1 MSLARTSWLWAL
13 LLALSACSSDSP
25 PSTPDSGTPAQ
36 RGRVTGQAQLEGAT
50 VHEGILITLQG
61 TEHRALTDAE
71 GRLTLEDVPV
81 GTHTLV
87 AQKPGYYDATQSVQ
101 VQAGETVSVTLQLR
115 AELGALQGLVIREDE
130 APVPDARVTLTET
143 GATRTTDERGHVDFG
158 PIVPGTYT
166 VVAEKNGHVRTQ
178 ETVRVTNVELS
189 RVTLTLRRERGSL
202 SGTALLEGATAH
214 DGISLTLM
222 ESGATATTDAQGH
235 FAFPSVPV
243 GTYTVLARR
252 GLYAEAR
259 QSVVVRA
266 NQSSQADLTL
276 NRLAAPELT
285 APALAVQRG
294 HLRLT
299 GAHFGPEQGSHAI
312 TIGGVEVD
320 EYLAWS
326 DAEVVV
332 RVPGSLSP
340 GVHELVMS
348 SGVSWRPDVTTSLRV
363 LRQRTLAYA
372 ANWGLGVLP
381 DNTVTV
387 WGSADASNDVTP
399 VPSAITDVVSVASGT
414 SFAVAL
420 QADGSVIKWGGPD
433 PVPVPDGLS
442 DVVDI
447 SAYGTRLLAL
457 KRDGTVVTI
466 AGGISAEETP
476 VPAGLQ
482 DVVAVSAAPFHGMAL
497 KADGTVAVWGQ
508 DVFDLQAVP
517 AGLNDVVAIANTSS
531 SALALR
537 ANGTASVWGFGAA
550 YYDLALTP
558 DLSDVVEIAGGEH
571 HYMALRSNGT
581 LRVWGNSA
589 YGQTTLPA
597 GLSNVAAVA
606 GQAFNKSLALRWD
619 GTLANW
625 GDATPSHLPP
635 PGLVLRVPAR

>member
-1 MSLARTSWLWAL
+1 MRLARTSWLWAL
-13 LLALSACSSDSP
+13 LLALSACTSDSP
-25 PSTPDSGTPAQ
+25 PSTPDSGTPTQ
-36 RGRVTGQAQLEGAT
+36 LGRVTGQALLEGAT
-50 VHEGILITLQG
+50 AHEGILLTLEG
-61 TEHRALTDAE
+61 SEHRALTDAE
-71 GRLTLEDVPV
+71 GRFTLEGLPA

-87 AQKPGYYDATQSVQ
+87 ARKPGYYDATQRVQ
-101 VQAGETVSVTLQLR
+101 VQAGETTTVTLQLR

-143 GATRTTDERGHVDFG
+143 GATRTTDEQGHVDFG
-158 PIVPGTYT
+158 PLVPGTYT

-178 ETVRVTNVELS
+178 ETVRVTNVERS
-189 RVTLTLRRERGSL
+189 QVTLTLRRERGSV
-202 SGTALLEGATAH
+202 SGTALLESATAH
-214 DGISLTLM
+214 DGITLTLL
-222 ESGATATTDAQGH
+222 ESGATTTTDAQGH

-243 GTYTVLARR
+243 GTYTVLARK
-252 GLYAEAR
+252 GLYTEAR
-259 QSVVVRA
+259 QSVEVRA
-266 NQSSQADLTL
+266 NLPGQVDLTL
-276 NRLAAPELT
+276 NRLPAPELT

-299 GAHFGPEQGSHAI
+299 GAHFGPEQGSHTI
-312 TIGGVEVD
+312 TLGGVEVD

-332 RVPGSLSP
+332 RVPGSLAP
-340 GVHELVMS
+340 GVHALVMA
-348 SGVSWRPDVTTSLRV
+348 SGVSWRADATASLRV

-372 ANWGLGVLP
+372 ANWGMGVLP

-399 VPSAITDVVSVASGT
+399 VPSAITDVVSVAAGA

-447 SAYGTRLLAL
+447 SAYGTRVLAL

-466 AGGISAEETP
+466 AGGISEETP

-482 DVVAVSAAPFHGMAL
+482 DVIAVSAAPFHGMAL

-508 DVFDLQAVP
+508 DVFDLQTVP
-517 AGLNDVVAIANTSS
+517 ADLNDVVAIANTSS

-537 ANGTASVWGFGAA
+537 ANGTAAVWGFGAA

-558 DLSDVVEIAGGEH
+558 DLGDVVEIAGGEH

-589 YGQTTLPA
+589 HGQTTPPA
-597 GLSNVAAVA
+597 GLTNVAAVA
-606 GQAFNKSLALRWD
+606 GQAFNKSLALRGD
-619 GTLANW
+619 GTVASW